1 MVRREIKTDSR
12 MKVSCEEVALAIRIL
27 LGAKSTVP
35 EESAQRRV
43 LKGQRK
49 QMHRFL
55 RLPHEF
61 LDTMNQTEN
70 VSKLMH
76 NVKQEY
82 LMNFLQKDANCF
94 LLTYFFKND
103 GINETDPMNQ
113 RPDCTKRALDIIS
126 ELANDLI

>member
-1 MVRREIKTDSR
+1 
-12 MKVSCEEVALAIRIL
+12 
-27 LGAKSTVP
+27 
-35 EESAQRRV
+35 
-43 LKGQRK
+43 
-49 QMHRFL
+49 
-55 RLPHEF
+55 
-61 LDTMNQTEN
+61 
-70 VSKLMH
+70 MH

-126 ELANDLI
+126 ELANDLIWFRLKEYLQNYLSAVLYHTYLI